1 MTSHTLLGLIPLF
14 EPLKQAERRRLAE
27 LLRRQTIRKGETLFR
42 RGDEGTAL
50 YIITSGRIRITL
62 PSSRDDEITVT
73 VFSNGDFFGEMAL
86 LDGMPRSADAVALE
100 ETHLYVL
107 NRSDFITFLINNESA
122 VKSILYALSMRLRK
136 TDNLLGETVF
146 LNVSMRL
153 KRRLADLAE
162 IQGVRGKDGK
172 EVAIHIT
179 QKELASLV
187 GVSRESVNKELK
199 VFERS
204 GLVETS
210 RNTIIIRD
218 MEKIRAQS

>member
-14 EPLKQAERRRLAE
+14 EPLKQAERRCLAE

-153 KRRLADLAE
+153 MRRLADLAE

-199 VFERS
+199 AFERS

-210 RNTIIIRD
+210 RNTIVIRD
-218 MEKIRAQS
+218 MEKIRA

>member
-1 MTSHTLLGLIPLF
+1 MIHTLLGLIPLF
-14 EPLKQAERRRLAE
+14 EPLKQAERKNLAE
-27 LLRRQTIRKGETLFR
+27 LLHRQTIRKGETLFR

-50 YIITSGRIRITL
+50 YIIIRGCIKITL
-62 PSSRDDEITVT
+62 PSELNDEITVT

-100 ETHLYVL
+100 ETHLYIL
-107 NRSDFITFLINNESA
+107 DRSDFIAFLTNNESA
-122 VKSILYALSMRLRK
+122 VKSVLYALSMRLRK

-153 KRRLADLAE
+153 IRRLADLAE
-162 IQGVRGKDGK
+162 IQGIKKIDEK
-172 EVAIHIT
+172 EVAVHIT
-179 QKELASLV
+179 QKELAGLI

-199 VFERS
+199 ALEKD
-204 GLVETS
+204 GLVKTS

-218 MEKIRAQS
+218 MARLKAQS